1 MTRRELAVHFGELG
15 FTRGAEIGVER
26 GVFSEILCQ
35 SIPGLRLL
43 AVDMWAPKA
52 GYREHVTAA
61 ELARFE
67 LETRKRLARYGAHVI
82 KGLST
87 DVAKTVPDGS
97 LDFVYIDAD
106 HSEDAVCADVENWMP
121 KVREGGIVSGHDA
134 HLPGVEKAIWWLL
147 EGQGQV
153 HYTDDRSPS
162 FWWVKS
168 W

>member
-1 MTRRELAVHFGELG
+1 VTRRELAVHFGELG
-15 FTRGAEIGVER
+15 FTSGAEIGVER

-35 SIPGLRLL
+35 SIPGLKLL

-67 LETRKRLARYGAHVI
+67 METRKRLARYGAHVI

-106 HSEDAVCADVENWMP
+106 HDYDSVYTDLAAWVP
-121 KVREGGIVSGHDA
+121 KVKRHHGIVAGHDYN
-134 HLPGVEKAIWWLL
+134 LPGVEAAVDEWAEDAVLA
-147 EGQGQV
+147 
-153 HYTDDRSPS
+153 TDDRSPS
-162 FWWVKS
+162 WW
-168 W
+168 WQRT